1 MNLSNHPQNTQDR
14 LISLISWKL
23 HVPSSRIYPHTKLR
37 DDLQLDQVDLLLLI
51 ADIEHSFDVYLTTE
65 EADAIETIE
74 DASFYIQKYA
84 LAA

>member
-23 HVPSSRIYPHTKLR
+23 HVPSSRIYPYTKLR
-37 DDLQLDQVDLLLLI
+37 DDLQLDPVDLLLLI
-51 ADIEHSFDVYLTTE
+51 ADIEHSFDVYLTPE